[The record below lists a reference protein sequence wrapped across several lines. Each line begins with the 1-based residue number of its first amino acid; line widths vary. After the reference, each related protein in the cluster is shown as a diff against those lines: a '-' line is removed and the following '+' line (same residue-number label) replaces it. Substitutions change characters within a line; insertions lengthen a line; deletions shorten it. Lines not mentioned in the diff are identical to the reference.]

1 MKRILGI
8 YNFIILLAVAAGS
21 CSPSARKSSSA
32 PTAQDAS
39 SAVDSSSL
47 RRYIITDTLSL
58 KVFHPS
64 KGVRFFRDSLLFL
77 SPAKNERR
85 MVPIQINFGNV
96 EAYYALSSDPG
107 EEHRVFS
114 KSTRFV
120 YPAEAVTFMPDYKT
134 VYFTDILSR
143 DRKEKIYTAVYDNRR
158 KGWIEDDIPL
168 WFCHEGIRY
177 THPALS
183 PDGTLL
189 VFSSDMAGGSGKM
202 DLYVSR
208 RESDKWSLPE
218 NLGVEINSPGDEMY
232 PFIARNN
239 LLFFSSDGLKGYGD
253 HDIFA
258 CQYRGK
264 GWDLP
269 VNLSGEINTKNSDLA
284 FTMNG
289 ASETVAVFSSAS
301 ASDIDLVRVKKGQ
314 LPLADSIK
322 TLPLTLYAL
331 GLADRNFSYKFR
343 PVAPVAAE
351 KPGPAPEPG
360 PTQVAKAPPRE
371 PPAPEPVAAAL
382 PPAAE
387 KKDVIL
393 YRVQIQSS
401 VKPLGKREIDVNGVK
416 YMTYE
421 YYYLRE
427 YRSTIGEFSTLRP
440 AVNLQN
446 ALRRSGRKEAFVVAF
461 KNNVRSLD
469 MSL

>member
-1 MKRILGI
+1 
-8 YNFIILLAVAAGS
+8 
-21 CSPSARKSSSA
+21 
-32 PTAQDAS
+32 
-39 SAVDSSSL
+39 
-47 RRYIITDTLSL
+47 
-58 KVFHPS
+58 
-64 KGVRFFRDSLLFL
+64 
-77 SPAKNERR
+77 
-85 MVPIQINFGNV
+85 
-96 EAYYALSSDPG
+96 
-107 EEHRVFS
+107 
-114 KSTRFV
+114 
-120 YPAEAVTFMPDYKT
+120 
-134 VYFTDILSR
+134 
-143 DRKEKIYTAVYDNRR
+143 
-158 KGWIEDDIPL
+158 
-168 WFCHEGIRY
+168 
-177 THPALS
+177 
-183 PDGTLL
+183 
-189 VFSSDMAGGSGKM
+189 
-202 DLYVSR
+202 
-208 RESDKWSLPE
+208 
-218 NLGVEINSPGDEMY
+218 
-232 PFIARNN
+232 
-239 LLFFSSDGLKGYGD
+239 
-253 HDIFA
+253 
-258 CQYRGK
+258 
-264 GWDLP
+264 
-269 VNLSGEINTKNSDLA
+269 
-284 FTMNG
+284 
-289 ASETVAVFSSAS
+289 
-301 ASDIDLVRVKKGQ
+301 VKKGQ

-469 MSL
+469 MSLFKL